1 MASRVQK
8 IMFWDTFKNAKS
20 VILHYFPVA
29 EIGSNIHLLYFSY
42 PQEILAQFV
51 EWGKK
56 VLSPYRPH
64 WSVYFSVSLLQ
75 IAGKHPV
82 LIKCT
87 LDETFLD
94 KHQFALLCMQ
104 GAVRWCS
111 RSALVMGMLVSCYQY
126 KVTGQSL
133 WFWHLYLANFQL
145 ITFISSNCIKL
156 IFRP

>member
-42 PQEILAQFV
+42 PQEIWAQFV

-82 LIKCT
+82 IILCRLHCIDEFMWLSWRCDGLIANSKLRSSRYICPV
-87 LDETFLD
+87 
-94 KHQFALLCMQ
+94 
-104 GAVRWCS
+104 AVTAACCHPRHTAC
-111 RSALVMGMLVSCYQY
+111 LVPIAIMGLPRAPA
-126 KVTGQSL
+126 QS
-133 WFWHLYLANFQL
+133 
-145 ITFISSNCIKL
+145 
-156 IFRP
+156 

>member
-20 VILHYFPVA
+20 VILHFFPVA

-64 WSVYFSVSLLQ
+64 WSVYFSVSLLP

-82 LIKCT
+82 STHILTMPLVDICWRGAT
-87 LDETFLD
+87 WSRSGTGTSSTRSPTGGSPPWRRMWPAASPTSATSNMFT
-94 KHQFALLCMQ
+94 
-104 GAVRWCS
+104 GAVWRIV
-111 RSALVMGMLVSCYQY
+111 LE
-126 KVTGQSL
+126 KVPSEGS
-133 WFWHLYLANFQL
+133 
-145 ITFISSNCIKL
+145 
-156 IFRP
+156 

>member
-75 IAGKHPV
+75 IAGEHPV
-82 LIKCT
+82 DIPR
-87 LDETFLD
+87 DDQISLD
-94 KHQFALLCMQ
+94 KTKNNRKIIYLDITRHLQISIDNTPPLTLSH
-104 GAVRWCS
+104 GTVRSTASSAPSMS
-111 RSALVMGMLVSCYQY
+111 RLRKSTLGWSMASRR
-126 KVTGQSL
+126 
-133 WFWHLYLANFQL
+133 LY
-145 ITFISSNCIKL
+145 
-156 IFRP
+156 RG